1 MPPPLAFFQGEEQGP
16 THPDGEKEE
25 ISHNVLLITG
35 GMAQWISVLY
45 FSSQLICFQE
55 TWEA

>member
-25 ISHNVLLITG
+25 ISYNALLLITS
-35 GMAQWISVLY
+35 GMAQWISDLY
-45 FSSQLICFQE
+45 FSSQLLCFQE
-55 TWEA
+55 T